1 MQEEQ
6 RRETPFAFDRRKP
19 YVTWIIIGVTVA
31 VFLVEMLLNATED
44 MRILVIM
51 GAKYHPLI
59 TLGQYWRLL
68 TPALLHGSIVHIA
81 MNMISLYMWGPTIE
95 LLYGKWKMLAIY
107 VMSAVMGTAFSYAIS
122 PALSVGA
129 SGAIF
134 GLFGTILSFGRDN
147 KAFFKKVFGSRFLI
161 LIGVNVAYGLM
172 NTGIDI
178 WAHLGG
184 LVGGYLAAEILGTYK
199 RPRTSWRMIAS
210 TAGYILVI
218 MLILIRGKILNT
230 GF

>member
-51 GAKYHPLI
+51 GAKYNPLI

-95 LLYGKWKMLAIY
+95 L
-107 VMSAVMGTAFSYAIS
+107 
-122 PALSVGA
+122 
-129 SGAIF
+129 
-134 GLFGTILSFGRDN
+134 
-147 KAFFKKVFGSRFLI
+147 
-161 LIGVNVAYGLM
+161 
-172 NTGIDI
+172 
-178 WAHLGG
+178 
-184 LVGGYLAAEILGTYK
+184 
-199 RPRTSWRMIAS
+199 
-210 TAGYILVI
+210 
-218 MLILIRGKILNT
+218 
-230 GF
+230 